1 MIWLEFLLSAALV
14 VFAAVKLAEYGDAI
28 AVRTKIGRA
37 FIGVILMAGAT
48 SLPEFL
54 TAINSIRLGIPDL
67 SGGNIF
73 GANMYNMLLLA
84 FISILGWRVRA
95 LRLVALRHGL
105 TGGSAVLMILLA
117 TFFVYVNIDVKIG
130 WVGLDSLILIGTYLI
145 LVRLLWSS
153 SSTSE
158 EQAVEEPDEST
169 PSLKKAI
176 LFFSGASLV
185 LVLVMP
191 WLVRIAD
198 DIADLTGLGEGF
210 VGVAMVAFVST
221 MPELVATITAVRMK
235 VYDLAI
241 GNLFGS
247 NMFNIF
253 ALGLV
258 DFLFLDGR
266 FLGTIAPEFVLVGFL
281 GMLMTILALI
291 GNQARLRRKLF
302 FFLELDAAALIL
314 TFILGMIL
322 IYNRG
327 LGI

>member
-1 MIWLEFLLSAALV
+1 MIWVEFIVSAALIV
-14 VFAAVKLAEYGDAI
+14 LAAVKLAEYGDIIAI
-28 AVRTKIGRA
+28 RTKLGRA
-37 FIGVILMAGAT
+37 FIGVILMAAAT

-84 FISILGWRVRA
+84 FISIIGWRERA
-95 LRLVALRHGL
+95 LRKVAKRHGL
-105 TGGSAVLMILLA
+105 TAGGSVFMILLA
-117 TFFVYVNIDVKIG
+117 TFFIYVNVDLKIG
-130 WVGLDSLILIGTYLI
+130 WIGIDSLIIISTYI
-145 LVRLLWSS
+145 VLVYLLRVSSS
-153 SSTSE
+153 SSTTE
-158 EQAVEEPDEST
+158 IIEDEPDEST
-169 PSLKKAI
+169 PSLKKGI
-176 LFFSGASLV
+176 IGFLIASAV
-185 LVLVMP
+185 LVAVMP
-191 WLVRIAD
+191 WLVRVAD
-198 DIADLTGLGEGF
+198 DIAELTGLSEGF
-210 VGVAMVAFVST
+210 VGVALMAFVTT
-221 MPELVATITAVRMK
+221 MPELVATIAAVRMK

-258 DFLFLDGR
+258 DFLFKDGR
-266 FLGTIAPEFVLVGFL
+266 FLNTISSEFVLVGFI
-281 GMLMTILALI
+281 GMIMTLIALI
-291 GNQARLRRKLF
+291 GNQSRLRRRLVF
-302 FFLELDAAALIL
+302 IELDTIALVA

>member
-1 MIWLEFLLSAALV
+1 MIWVEFILSAALV
-14 VFAAVKLAEYGDAI
+14 VVAAVKLAEYGDAI

-117 TFFVYVNIDVKIG
+117 TFFVYANIDVKIG
-130 WVGLDSLILIGTYLI
+130 WVGLDSLILIASYII

-153 SSTSE
+153 SSTSDD
-158 EQAVEEPDEST
+158 QAVEEPDEST

-176 LFFSGASLV
+176 LLFSAAALV
-185 LVLVMP
+185 LVVVMP

-221 MPELVATITAVRMK
+221 MPELVATIAAVRMK

-258 DFLFLDGR
+258 DFLFLEGR

-291 GNQARLRRKLF
+291 GNQAKLRRKLF

>member
-1 MIWLEFLLSAALV
+1 MIWIEFIVSSALV
-14 VFAAVKLAEYGDAI
+14 VLAAVKLAEYGDVIAI
-28 AVRTKIGRA
+28 RTKIGRA

-54 TAINSIRLGIPDL
+54 TAINSIRMGIPDL

-95 LRLVALRHGL
+95 LRLVVRRHGL
-105 TGGSAVLMILLA
+105 TGGSAILMILLA
-117 TFFVYVNIDVKIG
+117 TFFLYANIDVKIG
-130 WVGLDSLILIGTYLI
+130 WVGLDSLLLIATYI
-145 LVRLLWSS
+145 VLVRLLWTSS
-153 SSTSE
+153 SSSD
-158 EQAVEEPDEST
+158 EQTVEEPDDST
-169 PSLKKAI
+169 PSFRKA
-176 LFFSGASLV
+176 LLWFGGAALV

-198 DIADLTGLGEGF
+198 DIADITGLGEGF

-258 DFLFLDGR
+258 DFLFTDGR
-266 FLGTIAPEFVLVGFL
+266 FLSSIAPEFVLVGFIGL
-281 GMLMTILALI
+281 LMTVLALI

-302 FFLELDAAALIL
+302 LFLELDAAAIIL